1 MSSLR
6 SGDRRREEGRSGEP
20 VAIRRGDIEVR
31 SGVDTPH
38 GHGSGNSRKRRG
50 PLLRRRD
57 ALIPRRGPLL
67 HRRDPL
73 IPCRGPLRHR
83 HEALIPR
90 GGPLLHRRD
99 PLIPRRGPLLRRRDA
114 LIPRTEPLLHSHEA
128 LIPRGEPPSH
138 WRRTIFAPPP
148 SLFAPAAKRPRS
160 AAERSSS
167 WARQLVTTEERLSDA
182 GEALSK
188 TIGPSS
194 ARGGTLSDGEQRATV
209 TRRSVSR
216 RERSALP
223 LPSSAHLA
231 WSSRS

>member
-57 ALIPRRGPLL
+57 ALIPRR
-67 HRRDPL
+67 
-73 IPCRGPLRHR
+73 
-83 HEALIPR
+83 
-90 GGPLLHRRD
+90 GPLLHRRD